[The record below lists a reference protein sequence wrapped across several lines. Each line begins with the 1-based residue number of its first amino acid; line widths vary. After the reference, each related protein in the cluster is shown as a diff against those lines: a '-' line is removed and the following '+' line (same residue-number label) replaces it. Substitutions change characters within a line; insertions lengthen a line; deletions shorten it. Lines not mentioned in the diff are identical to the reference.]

1 MRIKIQ
7 AKIFIIVFVI
17 VCATFSLVG
26 CRDYGYSFHYRVDG
40 GNGSIQIE
48 LPNGYTP
55 RTYKCAEFACIL
67 DCPDNS
73 FIVDLRG
80 GKNGSRTL
88 NFIAVPDDGYRVK
101 EWTYNGE
108 VVKDNKANIYSATVS
123 YEEHYTAVIIVS
135 FEPIV

>member
-7 AKIFIIVFVI
+7 AKIFIIVFVV

-40 GNGSIQIE
+40 GNGSIQTE

-55 RTYKCAEFACIL
+55 QSYKCAEFACIL
-67 DCPDNS
+67 NCPDNS
-73 FIVDLRG
+73 FIVNLRG
-80 GKNGSRTL
+80 SRNGRRTL

-108 VVKDNKANIYSATVS
+108 VVKGNKANIYSATVS
-123 YEEHYTAVIIVS
+123 YEEHYTAVITVS
-135 FEPIV
+135 FEPIA